1 MRYYRVRK
9 CIRYCLPAILTFIL
23 FTSLLMIITDLKEDK
38 LDFLDN
44 DIQLVREERTTNKP
58 RLKGN
63 HKVLQNNVRDNAQD
77 SKSHSDLGREKL
89 SMNPYNLSC
98 LYLLSCFSQL
108 ITFN

>member
-1 MRYYRVRK
+1 
-9 CIRYCLPAILTFIL
+9 
-23 FTSLLMIITDLKEDK
+23 MIKTDSKEDK

-44 DIQLVREERTTNKP
+44 DIQLVRDKRTTNKP

-63 HKVLQNNVRDNAQD
+63 HKVLQNNVGDNAQY

-98 LYLLSCFSQL
+98 LYHKGNTITRLCNILRFFTVLKTEWLLTNVCQ
-108 ITFN
+108 